1 MSNDL
6 DNYKHCNFYCKMS
19 SNKKRKRGRGG
30 RTKNT
35 EQYRWNA
42 VVLGKSSS
50 NDSNESM
57 DIDEKFDSTK
67 FRPWNAA
74 ALNKS
79 NIENESSVSI
89 FFTA

>member
-1 MSNDL
+1 
-6 DNYKHCNFYCKMS
+6 MS
-19 SNKKRKRGRGG
+19 SNKQRRRGRGG
-30 RTKNT
+30 RAKNT
-35 EQYRWNA
+35 EQYRPWNA
-42 VVLGKSSS
+42 AVLGKSSS
-50 NDSNESM
+50 YDSNESM

-89 FFTA
+89 FFLPRNLFRCKCFNMF